1 MTASINRWGMLAAHV
16 CINFVLGGV
25 YAFSYFKTPLMAQYH
40 WDPATLAL
48 AFSINMGIIPLPMIW
63 GGRMIDNGKGK
74 QAIVIG
80 GILFSL
86 GFILSGFVD
95 NLPMLFLTYGV
106 IAGLGSGLA
115 FTGNLNNILKF
126 FPDRRGL
133 ASGIVLAGVGVGTL
147 LCTRLAE
154 YFMTQTHDV
163 SRALLYLGIV
173 YLVVIFIVQFFIRSA
188 PAKDSGEIKASPLDK
203 DFRHMLKDLRFWLLF
218 VILALGVFS
227 GMVISSSS
235 AQIGMMQYGL
245 LSGALVVSLVSI
257 FNSIGR
263 LFWGGLTDKL
273 GGYNTLIIVYLFT
286 CLCMLLLLSLIH
298 I

>member
-1 MTASINRWGMLAAHV
+1 MSASINRWGMLAAHV

-133 ASGIVLAGVGVGTL
+133 PAVSYWRVLASE
-147 LCTRLAE
+147 R
-154 YFMTQTHDV
+154 YF
-163 SRALLYLGIV
+163 
-173 YLVVIFIVQFFIRSA
+173 A
-188 PAKDSGEIKASPLDK
+188 PAWPNILWRKLM
-203 DFRHMLKDLRFWLLF
+203 MLVGRCYIWVLFIWWLFL
-218 VILALGVFS
+218 
-227 GMVISSSS
+227 SSSS
-235 AQIGMMQYGL
+235 LFVARQQKIAEELKPRHWIKTIG
-245 LSGALVVSLVSI
+245 
-257 FNSIGR
+257 
-263 LFWGGLTDKL
+263 
-273 GGYNTLIIVYLFT
+273 T
-286 CLCMLLLLSLIH
+286 C
-298 I
+298 

>member
-1 MTASINRWGMLAAHV
+1 MSASINRWGMLAAHV

-133 ASGIVLAGVGVGTL
+133 ASGIVLAGVASG
-147 LCTRLAE
+147 R
-154 YFMTQTHDV
+154 YF
-163 SRALLYLGIV
+163 
-173 YLVVIFIVQFFIRSA
+173 A
-188 PAKDSGEIKASPLDK
+188 PAWPNILWHKLT
-203 DFRHMLKDLRFWLLF
+203 MLVGRCYIWVLFIWWLFL
-218 VILALGVFS
+218 
-227 GMVISSSS
+227 SSSS
-235 AQIGMMQYGL
+235 
-245 LSGALVVSLVSI
+245 
-257 FNSIGR
+257 
-263 LFWGGLTDKL
+263 LFVARQQKIAEELKRSQWIKTID
-273 GGYNTLIIVYLFT
+273 T
-286 CLCMLLLLSLIH
+286 C
-298 I
+298 

>member
-1 MTASINRWGMLAAHV
+1 MSASINRWGMLAAHV

-154 YFMTQTHDV
+154 YFMAQTHDV

-188 PAKDSGEIKASPLDK
+188 PAKDSGGIKASPMDK
-203 DFRHMLKDLRFWLLF
+203 DYR
-218 VILALGVFS
+218 
-227 GMVISSSS
+227 
-235 AQIGMMQYGL
+235 
-245 LSGALVVSLVSI
+245 
-257 FNSIGR
+257 
-263 LFWGGLTDKL
+263 
-273 GGYNTLIIVYLFT
+273 T
-286 CLCMLLLLSLIH
+286 C
-298 I
+298 

>member
-1 MTASINRWGMLAAHV
+1 MSASINRWGMLAAHV

-133 ASGIVLAGVGVGTL
+133 ASGIVLAGVGVGTP
-147 LCTRLAE
+147 
-154 YFMTQTHDV
+154 F
-163 SRALLYLGIV
+163 
-173 YLVVIFIVQFFIRSA
+173 A
-188 PAKDSGEIKASPLDK
+188 PAWPNILWRKLT
-203 DFRHMLKDLRFWLLF
+203 MLVGRCYIWVLFIWWLFL
-218 VILALGVFS
+218 
-227 GMVISSSS
+227 SSSS
-235 AQIGMMQYGL
+235 LFVARQQKIVEELKRRHWIKTIG
-245 LSGALVVSLVSI
+245 
-257 FNSIGR
+257 
-263 LFWGGLTDKL
+263 
-273 GGYNTLIIVYLFT
+273 T
-286 CLCMLLLLSLIH
+286 C
-298 I
+298 

>member
-1 MTASINRWGMLAAHV
+1 MSASINRWGMLAAHV

-106 IAGLGSGLA
+106 IAGLGS
-115 FTGNLNNILKF
+115 
-126 FPDRRGL
+126 
-133 ASGIVLAGVGVGTL
+133 
-147 LCTRLAE
+147 
-154 YFMTQTHDV
+154 
-163 SRALLYLGIV
+163 
-173 YLVVIFIVQFFIRSA
+173 
-188 PAKDSGEIKASPLDK
+188 
-203 DFRHMLKDLRFWLLF
+203 
-218 VILALGVFS
+218 
-227 GMVISSSS
+227 
-235 AQIGMMQYGL
+235 
-245 LSGALVVSLVSI
+245 
-257 FNSIGR
+257 
-263 LFWGGLTDKL
+263 
-273 GGYNTLIIVYLFT
+273 
-286 CLCMLLLLSLIH
+286 
-298 I
+298 

>member
-1 MTASINRWGMLAAHV
+1 MSASINRWGMLAAHV

-147 LCTRLAE
+147 LCT
-154 YFMTQTHDV
+154 
-163 SRALLYLGIV
+163 
-173 YLVVIFIVQFFIRSA
+173 
-188 PAKDSGEIKASPLDK
+188 
-203 DFRHMLKDLRFWLLF
+203 
-218 VILALGVFS
+218 
-227 GMVISSSS
+227 
-235 AQIGMMQYGL
+235 
-245 LSGALVVSLVSI
+245 
-257 FNSIGR
+257 
-263 LFWGGLTDKL
+263 
-273 GGYNTLIIVYLFT
+273 
-286 CLCMLLLLSLIH
+286 
-298 I
+298 

>member
-1 MTASINRWGMLAAHV
+1 MSASINRWGMLAAHV

-154 YFMTQTHDV
+154 YFMAQTHDV
-163 SRALLYLGIV
+163 VGRCYIWVL
-173 YLVVIFIVQFFIRSA
+173 FIW
-188 PAKDSGEIKASPLDK
+188 
-203 DFRHMLKDLRFWLLF
+203 WLFL
-218 VILALGVFS
+218 
-227 GMVISSSS
+227 SSSS
-235 AQIGMMQYGL
+235 LFVARQQKIVEELKRRHWIKTIG
-245 LSGALVVSLVSI
+245 
-257 FNSIGR
+257 
-263 LFWGGLTDKL
+263 
-273 GGYNTLIIVYLFT
+273 T
-286 CLCMLLLLSLIH
+286 C
-298 I
+298 

>member
-1 MTASINRWGMLAAHV
+1 MSASINRWGMLAAHV

-147 LCTRLAE
+147 LCTAWPNILWRKLT
-154 YFMTQTHDV
+154 M
-163 SRALLYLGIV
+163 
-173 YLVVIFIVQFFIRSA
+173 LVGRCYIWVLFIW
-188 PAKDSGEIKASPLDK
+188 
-203 DFRHMLKDLRFWLLF
+203 WLFL
-218 VILALGVFS
+218 
-227 GMVISSSS
+227 SSSS
-235 AQIGMMQYGL
+235 LFVARQQKIAEELKHRQWIKTIG
-245 LSGALVVSLVSI
+245 
-257 FNSIGR
+257 
-263 LFWGGLTDKL
+263 
-273 GGYNTLIIVYLFT
+273 T
-286 CLCMLLLLSLIH
+286 C
-298 I
+298 

>member
-1 MTASINRWGMLAAHV
+1 MSASINRWGMLAAHV

-154 YFMTQTHDV
+154 YFMAQTHDV
-163 SRALLYLGIV
+163 SRACYIWAL
-173 YLVVIFIVQFFIRSA
+173 FIW
-188 PAKDSGEIKASPLDK
+188 
-203 DFRHMLKDLRFWLLF
+203 WLFL
-218 VILALGVFS
+218 
-227 GMVISSSS
+227 SSSS
-235 AQIGMMQYGL
+235 LFVARQQKIAEELKRRHWIKTIG
-245 LSGALVVSLVSI
+245 
-257 FNSIGR
+257 
-263 LFWGGLTDKL
+263 
-273 GGYNTLIIVYLFT
+273 T
-286 CLCMLLLLSLIH
+286 C
-298 I
+298 

>member
-1 MTASINRWGMLAAHV
+1 MSASINRWGMLAAHV

-106 IAGLGSGLA
+106 IAGLGSGPL

-147 LCTRLAE
+147 LCTRPPNILWRKL
-154 YFMTQTHDV
+154 MM
-163 SRALLYLGIV
+163 
-173 YLVVIFIVQFFIRSA
+173 LVGRCYIWVLFIW
-188 PAKDSGEIKASPLDK
+188 
-203 DFRHMLKDLRFWLLF
+203 WLFL
-218 VILALGVFS
+218 
-227 GMVISSSS
+227 SSSS
-235 AQIGMMQYGL
+235 LFVARQQKIAEELKPRHWIKTIG
-245 LSGALVVSLVSI
+245 
-257 FNSIGR
+257 
-263 LFWGGLTDKL
+263 
-273 GGYNTLIIVYLFT
+273 T
-286 CLCMLLLLSLIH
+286 C
-298 I
+298 

>member
-1 MTASINRWGMLAAHV
+1 MSASINRWGMLAAHV

-154 YFMTQTHDV
+154 YFMGKLTMLV
-163 SRALLYLGIV
+163 GRCYIWAL
-173 YLVVIFIVQFFIRSA
+173 FIW
-188 PAKDSGEIKASPLDK
+188 
-203 DFRHMLKDLRFWLLF
+203 WLFL
-218 VILALGVFS
+218 
-227 GMVISSSS
+227 SSSS
-235 AQIGMMQYGL
+235 LFVARQQKIVEELKRRHWIKTIG
-245 LSGALVVSLVSI
+245 
-257 FNSIGR
+257 
-263 LFWGGLTDKL
+263 
-273 GGYNTLIIVYLFT
+273 T
-286 CLCMLLLLSLIH
+286 C
-298 I
+298 

>member
-1 MTASINRWGMLAAHV
+1 MSASINRWGMLAAHV

-154 YFMTQTHDV
+154 YFMAQTHDV

-173 YLVVIFIVQFFIRSA
+173 YLVVIFIVQLFIRSA
-188 PAKDSGEIKASPLDK
+188 PAKDSGGIKASPLDK
-203 DFRHMLKDLRFWLLF
+203 DYRHMLKDLRF
-218 VILALGVFS
+218 
-227 GMVISSSS
+227 
-235 AQIGMMQYGL
+235 
-245 LSGALVVSLVSI
+245 
-257 FNSIGR
+257 
-263 LFWGGLTDKL
+263 
-273 GGYNTLIIVYLFT
+273 
-286 CLCMLLLLSLIH
+286 
-298 I
+298 